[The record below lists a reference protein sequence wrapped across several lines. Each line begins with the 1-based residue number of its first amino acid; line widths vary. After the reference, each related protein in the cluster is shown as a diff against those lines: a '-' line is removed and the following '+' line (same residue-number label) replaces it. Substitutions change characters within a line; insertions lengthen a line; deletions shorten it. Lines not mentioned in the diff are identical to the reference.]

1 MNQDHLDDLGDRL
14 HQLASRVPPPVVPV
28 RDDVTRGRR
37 RRRRVQLAVVGGAAL
52 ALAVVGAASTVV
64 PDLVSADPAPGFS
77 GSTGAPS
84 PSAAV
89 STSPGPGEPVE
100 RDIEPSKAP
109 GLFERHGGAGGM
121 AEITGNE
128 ALQRYRQVLVDHL
141 DPTGEH
147 LDPSV
152 TNMQSGGRTSL
163 GTKLGWSN
171 DGESGLGMVQV
182 SVNAGWGVVD
192 SWQCGAG
199 WDCRDITAPG
209 GLPGRVAVHDGVT
222 EVAVQHADGTVA
234 VITVDALFGN
244 NSTMPVSGIGLGED
258 VLAAAAADDRL
269 SLPGFE
275 DGVPPVLDLGTFE
288 QVGRDALVGPG
299 ESLQRLRAAADYGPR
314 VEAAWSGVDG
324 SGTLLWSA
332 ILHDPSADPLACYRE
347 TITRCVVREVDG
359 QQVLIAYR
367 RDRAG
372 GGWEVSHDGPSYRVV
387 VIFTPDTA
395 GDSLVVDRAVEMV
408 LDPRWQ
414 PSR

>member
-1 MNQDHLDDLGDRL
+1 MNQDPLDDLGDRL

-28 RDDVTRGRR
+28 RDDLTRGRR

-52 ALAVVGAASTVV
+52 AVAVVGVASTVV

-84 PSAAV
+84 PSAAA
-89 STSPGPGEPVE
+89 STSPGTAEPVE
-100 RDIEPSKAP
+100 RDIEPSRAP
-109 GLFERHGGAGGM
+109 GFFELHGGAGGM

-128 ALQRYRQVLVDHL
+128 ALQRYRRVLADHL

-152 TNMQSGGRTSL
+152 TNMQSGGSTSL

-192 SWQCGAG
+192 YWQCGAG

-209 GLPGRVAVHDGVT
+209 GLPGQVAVHDGVT
-222 EVAVQHADGTVA
+222 DVAVQHADGTVA

-244 NSTMPVSGIGLGED
+244 NSTVPVSGIDLGED

-269 SLPGFE
+269 TLPGFE
-275 DGVPPVLDLGTFE
+275 DGVPPVLDLDTFE
-288 QVGRDALVGPG
+288 QVGRDVLVGPG
-299 ESLQRLRAAADYGPR
+299 ESLLGVDATDDYGSW
-314 VEAAWSGVDG
+314 VEAAWSGAGG
-324 SGTLLWSA
+324 SGTLTWSA
-332 ILHDPSADPLACYRE
+332 ILHDPTVEALACYRE
-347 TITRCVVREVDG
+347 TMTRCVVREVDG
-359 QQVLIAYR
+359 QEVLIGYR
-367 RDRAG
+367 KDRAG
-372 GGWEVSHDGPSYRVV
+372 GGWLVSHDGPSYDVEV
-387 VIFTPDTA
+387 TFGPDTA
-395 GDSLVVDRAVEMV
+395 GDDLPVDRAVEMV